1 MYTTLCLMKTCN
13 ISNRTRYTHY
23 SVPVTNIYSNFNHQ
37 HRNKQSGGYDDILR
51 DNTKFTA
58 YILTGISRTGM
69 LRYGYE
75 MLRFARE
82 MLRFARGK
90 AEHQRKS
97 TRANRNSILQKV
109 RNLNF

>member
-1 MYTTLCLMKTCN
+1 MLYYAGIMLYYVSMLLLC
-13 ISNRTRYTHY
+13 
-23 SVPVTNIYSNFNHQ
+23 IY
-37 HRNKQSGGYDDILR
+37 YAVITDML
-51 DNTKFTA
+51 DNTKSTA